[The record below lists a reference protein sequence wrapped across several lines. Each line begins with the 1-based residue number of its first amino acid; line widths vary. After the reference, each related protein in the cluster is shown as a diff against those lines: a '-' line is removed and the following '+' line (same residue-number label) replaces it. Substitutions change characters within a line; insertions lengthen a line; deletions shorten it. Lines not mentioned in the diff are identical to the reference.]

1 MISTVSV
8 RIINTNEC
16 MDVPA
21 GTTLSYIADKTDHG
35 LKYPVIA
42 ALVNN
47 TLKELSTP
55 VISSC
60 EVKFIDRTD
69 GNGLSVYVRSLIFVL
84 CKAVSDLYPDSKLY
98 VLHNISKGYYCE
110 LNDYEGNSLINDDSI
125 SSLKA
130 NMEETVTGNY
140 PFERHKMKT
149 GEAIELF
156 ISQGLDDKE
165 LILRQRNRIYT
176 SVYRLDGI
184 VNYLYGYLAPSTGS
198 LKIFDLV
205 KYYDGMLLQIPST
218 SDPEKVVAK
227 TPQDKLFEIITE
239 HSRWVKLLEANNVG
253 KLNQHILD
261 KKAGNLIKIAEALH
275 EKKVASIADMISERK
290 KTKLVLIAGPSSS
303 GKTTFSK
310 RLSVQ
315 LQVAGLKPLII
326 SLDDYFVDREF
337 TPRDEKGEYDFESID
352 AIDIKLFNDHLL
364 RLFSGE
370 EVEIPRFDFMEGKRI
385 PGAKMACGEDNI
397 IIVEGIHALN
407 PDLTPLIECS
417 MKFRIYVSALTQIS
431 IDRHNRIPT
440 TDNRLIRRIVRDFKY
455 RNHTALATL
464 KRWPSVRAGEEKNI
478 FPYQEN
484 ADIMFNSAL
493 LYEFSVLKQFAEP
506 IIKQVP
512 ENEKEY
518 AEAMRL
524 LKFLSFFIPLG
535 NEDIPNTSIIKEFI
549 GGSSFEY

>member
-130 NMEETVTGNY
+130 NMEETVTENY

-218 SDPEKVVAK
+218 SDLEKVVAK

-239 HSRWVKLLEANNVG
+239 HSKWVKLLEANNVG
-253 KLNQHILD
+253 KLNQHILE

-275 EKKVASIADMISERK
+275 EKKVAHIADMISERK